1 MRYLQAFRFEL
12 DPGNEVRS
20 ALASH
25 AGAARFAFNWGL
37 GLINDRLEARRVL
50 EALAVRQGA
59 STAGAVVWAAGVAG
73 PVPWSLPALRREWN
87 QAKDQVAPWWAVN
100 SKEAYNAG
108 LDALARALKGFF
120 DSRSGK
126 RRGGRLGWPKFKKR
140 GGRRSFRV
148 TTGSFGVV
156 DGRHVRLPRIGVI
169 RTKEPTGKLSRR
181 IAAGTGRVLSASVS
195 QRAGRWFVS
204 FTCEI
209 ERPEVEPP
217 AGRPVGVDIGV
228 KYLAVVST
236 GEQVPNPE
244 HLPGWQRRQ
253 VRLQAELARRRGPA
267 RGKAPSRRW
276 KATKARLGK
285 THAKV
290 AQARSDGL
298 HKLTTRL
305 ARAHAVVVV
314 EDLNVAGMTA
324 KGGTGRA
331 QRGKAGL
338 NRAILDVAPGELRR
352 QLAYK
357 TRWSGSV
364 LLVADRWYPSS
375 KTCSACGAVKTKLP
389 LAERTYHCEHCG
401 LVIDR
406 DRNASINLAALAA
419 RTGTASGAGTGQSD
433 LATGRGEDKSMPS
446 GRWSSQNRQ
455 DSTAPAGQ
463 TATAAEQS
471 TAA

>member
-12 DPGNEVRS
+12 DPNNEARS

-37 GLINDRLEARRVL
+37 ALIKDRLDARRVL

-59 STAGAVVWAAGVAG
+59 TTAEAAVWAAGLAG
-73 PVPWSLPALRREWN
+73 PVPWSLPGLRRQWN
-87 QAKDQVAPWWAVN
+87 QAKDHVAPWWAAN

-108 LDALARALKGFF
+108 LDALARALKSFF
-120 DSRSGK
+120 DARSGK
-126 RRGGRLGWPKFKKR
+126 RKGGRVGWPKFKKR

-148 TTGSFGVV
+148 TTGSFGVI

-169 RTKEPTGKLSRR
+169 RTKEPTGKLSGRL
-181 IAAGTGRVLSASVS
+181 AAGAGRVLSASVS
-195 QRAGRWFVS
+195 ERAGRWFVS
-204 FTCEI
+204 FTCEAG
-209 ERPEVEPP
+209 RPRVEAP
-217 AGRPVGVDIGV
+217 AGRPVGVDAGV
-228 KYLAVVST
+228 KCLAVLST
-236 GEQVPNPE
+236 GEQVPNPK
-244 HLPGWQRRQ
+244 HLSRWQRRQ
-253 VRLQAELARRRGPA
+253 ARLQTELARRQGPA
-267 RGKAPSRRW
+267 RGQPPSMRW

-285 THAKV
+285 THVKV
-290 AQARSDGL
+290 AQARADGL

-324 KGGTGRA
+324 KGAGRA
-331 QRGKAGL
+331 RRGKAGL

-357 TRWSGSV
+357 TRWSGSGLV
-364 LLVADRWYPSS
+364 VADRWYPSS
-375 KTCSACGAVKTKLP
+375 KTCSACGAAKTKLP
-389 LAERTYHCEHCG
+389 LAERTYHCEQCG

-406 DRNASINLAALAA
+406 DYNASINLAALAA

-446 GRWSSQNRQ
+446 GRWSSENRQ

>member
-1 MRYLQAFRFEL
+1 
-12 DPGNEVRS
+12 
-20 ALASH
+20 
-25 AGAARFAFNWGL
+25 
-37 GLINDRLEARRVL
+37 
-50 EALAVRQGA
+50 
-59 STAGAVVWAAGVAG
+59 
-73 PVPWSLPALRREWN
+73 
-87 QAKDQVAPWWAVN
+87 
-100 SKEAYNAG
+100 
-108 LDALARALKGFF
+108 
-120 DSRSGK
+120 
-126 RRGGRLGWPKFKKR
+126 
-140 GGRRSFRV
+140 
-148 TTGSFGVV
+148 
-156 DGRHVRLPRIGVI
+156 
-169 RTKEPTGKLSRR
+169 
-181 IAAGTGRVLSASVS
+181 VS
-195 QRAGRWFVS
+195 QRADRWFVS
-204 FTCEI
+204 FTCEV
-209 ERPEVEPP
+209 ERPEVQAP
-217 AGRPVGVDIGV
+217 AGQPVGVDVGV
-228 KYLAVVST
+228 KYLAVLST
-236 GEQVPNPE
+236 GEQVPNPK
-244 HLPGWQRRQ
+244 HLSRWQRRQ
-253 VRLQAELARRRGPA
+253 ARLQAELARRRGPA

-285 THAKV
+285 THARV

-305 ARAHAVVVV
+305 ARAHAMVVV

-324 KGGTGRA
+324 RGAGRGK
-331 QRGKAGL
+331 RGKAGL

-357 TRWSGSV
+357 TRWSGSA

-389 LAERTYHCEHCG
+389 LAERTYNCEQCG

-406 DRNASINLAALAA
+406 DHNASINLAALAA

-433 LATGRGEDKSMPS
+433 LATGRGEDKSMPT

>member
-1 MRYLQAFRFEL
+1 M
-12 DPGNEVRS
+12 
-20 ALASH
+20 ASH

-37 GLINDRLEARRVL
+37 ALIKDRLDARRVL

-59 STAGAVVWAAGVAG
+59 TTAEAAVWAAGLAG
-73 PVPWSLPALRREWN
+73 PVPWSLPGLRRQWN
-87 QAKDQVAPWWAVN
+87 QAKDHVAPWWAAN

-108 LDALARALKGFF
+108 LDALARALKSFF
-120 DSRSGK
+120 DARSGK
-126 RRGGRLGWPKFKKR
+126 RKGGRVGWPKFKKR

-148 TTGSFGVV
+148 TTGSFGVI

-169 RTKEPTGKLSRR
+169 RTKEPTGKLSGRL
-181 IAAGTGRVLSASVS
+181 AAGAGRVLSASVS
-195 QRAGRWFVS
+195 ERAGRWFVS
-204 FTCEI
+204 FTCEAG
-209 ERPEVEPP
+209 RPRVEAP
-217 AGRPVGVDIGV
+217 AGRPVGVDAGV
-228 KYLAVVST
+228 KCLAVLST
-236 GEQVPNPE
+236 GEQVPNPK
-244 HLPGWQRRQ
+244 HLSRWQRRQ
-253 VRLQAELARRRGPA
+253 ARLQTELARRQGPA
-267 RGKAPSRRW
+267 RGQPPSMRW
-276 KATKARLGK
+276 KATKA
-285 THAKV
+285 
-290 AQARSDGL
+290 
-298 HKLTTRL
+298 TRL

-324 KGGTGRA
+324 KGAGRA
-331 QRGKAGL
+331 KRGKAGL

-357 TRWSGSV
+357 TRWSGSGLV
-364 LLVADRWYPSS
+364 VADRWYPSS

-389 LAERTYHCEHCG
+389 LAERTYSCEQCG

-406 DRNASINLAALAA
+406 DYNASINLAALAA

-433 LATGRGEDKSMPS
+433 LAIGRGEDKSMPS
-446 GRWSSQNRQ
+446 GRWSSENRQ

>member
-1 MRYLQAFRFEL
+1 VRYLQAFRFEL
-12 DPGNEVRS
+12 DPNNQARS

-37 GLINDRLEARRVL
+37 ALIIDRLEARRVL

-59 STAGAVVWAAGVAG
+59 GLAEAGVWAAERAG

-87 QAKDQVAPWWAVN
+87 QAKDQVAPWWAGN
-100 SKEAYNAG
+100 SKEAYNTG
-108 LDALARALKGFF
+108 LDALARALKSFF
-120 DSRSGK
+120 DARSGK
-126 RRGGRLGWPKFKKR
+126 RKGGRVGWPKSKKR

-169 RTKEPTGKLSRR
+169 RTKEPTGKLSGRL
-181 IAAGTGRVLSASVS
+181 AAGTARILSASVS
-195 QRAGRWFVS
+195 ERAGRWYVS
-204 FTCEI
+204 FTCEAD
-209 ERPEVEPP
+209 RPEAGVP
-217 AGRPVGVDIGV
+217 AGQPVGVDVGV
-228 KYLAVVST
+228 KYLAVLST
-236 GEQVPNPE
+236 GEKVPNPR
-244 HLPGWQRRQ
+244 HLRRWQRRQ
-253 VRLQAELARRRGPA
+253 ARLQVELARRQGPA
-267 RGKAPSRRW
+267 RGKPPSRRW
-276 KATKARLGK
+276 KATSSRLGK

-305 ARAHAVVVV
+305 ARAHAVVVI

-324 KGGTGRA
+324 KGAGRA
-331 QRGKAGL
+331 KRAKAGL
-338 NRAILDVAPGELRR
+338 NRAILDAAPGQLRR

-357 TRWSGSV
+357 TRWSGSA
-364 LLVADRWYPSS
+364 LIVADRWYPSS
-375 KTCSACGAVKTKLP
+375 KTCSACGAVKTKLL
-389 LAERTYHCEHCG
+389 LAERTYHCGHCG

-406 DRNASINLAALAA
+406 DYNASINLAALAA
-419 RTGTASGAGTGQSD
+419 STGTASGAGTGQSD